1 MQHFELKGQTRKV
14 GNKAVIK
21 AFRKEGLVPCNL
33 YGNGVENILFTVSD
47 KDLQGLL
54 CTPASFIVDLVL
66 DGGKARTAILHELQ
80 FHPVKDN
87 CLHVDFLAVD
97 EKKPIA
103 INVPLIISG
112 HAVGVQK
119 GGKFSQ
125 RLRALRISALMKD
138 LPDNI
143 GIDISGL
150 DLDKK
155 IVAGDVKL
163 DKVTILTDKDAVI
176 CSVRTTRNVDT
187 SAAASE
193 AAAAAAPAAEAEAPA
208 AAE

>member
-33 YGNGVENILFTVSD
+33 YGNGVENILFTISD

-66 DGGKARTAILHELQ
+66 DGGKARTAVLHELQ

-103 INVPLIISG
+103 INVPLVITG

-125 RLRALRISALMKD
+125 RLRALRVSALMKD

-143 GIDISGL
+143 TMDITDL

-163 DKVTILTDKDAVI
+163 EGVSILTDKDAVI
-176 CSVRTTRNVDT
+176 CAVRTTRNT
-187 SAAASE
+187 SAAATEEE
-193 AAAAAAPAAEAEAPA
+193 AAAPAAAEAEAPA
-208 AAE
+208 AE